1 MPPRKTYRR
10 LICSMLLA
18 SMVLVVSAPAL
29 AAPQR
34 VAILPFTANSKED
47 ISYLVRGVRDMLASR
62 LAWGDKVVVM
72 EPDLVAGKLKGVKQ
86 PYSEKTAREIGK
98 SLHADAVVF
107 GSITSMGK
115 SVSVDARVVR
125 TNDDGQALTAF
136 VQASSLDQVIP
147 QVSNF
152 AQRINADIFARPQ
165 ALAARSKAAQP
176 AQKAGGAGGSGGDLI
191 EAPASP
197 ASQWGERGSVNVDKL
212 PPNISPLNP
221 LFLRQLTGVESD
233 RYWRSPRINGTIT
246 SLAVADID
254 MDGKNEILACLPNSL
269 RVYRLEGPSFV
280 LLTEF
285 KNGPKGKYLFVDTA
299 DIDGDGRP
307 EIFVSN
313 VNDQDLQSFVL
324 VWREGGLRMQVKG
337 LGYYLRIQPNP
348 LGKGHILFGQ
358 QNSMTNPYYGPV
370 YRMKFEGGTYVP
382 DKPQELPE
390 FGNIYNFA
398 LADLNGSGY
407 AMTLMI
413 GPGDTLRVYRGKEE
427 LYKSGEVYG
436 LSGKF
441 LVAPAGS
448 TVDSTGDEEVWH
460 FLPTRIVLNDLD
472 GDGRTEVVVVQNK
485 DSLGTLFEKM
495 RFLYR
500 GTIFSLFWNGM
511 SMVENWRTPR
521 ISGNLTDYVIADAGN
536 VGRPALV
543 LSVVKTTQEGWWQKG
558 YGHIVAFTL
567 KAAAKKTPAKPNK
580 GL

>member
-1 MPPRKTYRR
+1 MPPRKTYPR
-10 LICSMLLA
+10 LVCAMLLA
-18 SMVLVVSAPAL
+18 AMILVISAPVM

-72 EPDLVAGKLKGVKQ
+72 EPDLVARQLKGSKG
-86 PYSEKTAREIGK
+86 PYSDKKAREIGK
-98 SLHADAVVF
+98 ALNADAVVF
-107 GSITSMGK
+107 GSITAMGK

-125 TNDDGQALTAF
+125 AKDESPALTAF

-152 AQRINADIFARPQ
+152 AQRINADIFARPE
-165 ALAARSKAAQP
+165 ALAARKQSAQP
-176 AQKAGGAGGSGGDLI
+176 AQKAGGSGGGSSLI

-197 ASQWGERGSVNVDKL
+197 ASQWGERGPVNVDKL

-254 MDGKNEILACLPNSL
+254 LDGKNEILACLPNSV

-280 LLTEF
+280 LLSEF
-285 KNGPKGKYLFVDTA
+285 KNGPKGKYLFVDAA

-307 EIFVSN
+307 EVFISN
-313 VNDQDLQSFVL
+313 VNDQSIESFVL
-324 VWREGGLRMQVKG
+324 VWGEGGLRIKVKG
-337 LGYYLRIQPNP
+337 LDYYLRVQKNP
-348 LGKGHILFGQ
+348 LGEGHLLFGQ
-358 QNSMTNPYYGPV
+358 QNSMTKPYFGPV
-370 YRMKFEGGTYVP
+370 YRMKYEGGTYVP

-441 LVAPAGS
+441 LKAPAGS
-448 TVDSTGDEEVWH
+448 TVDSTGDEDVWF
-460 FLPTRIVLNDLD
+460 FLPTRLVLNDLD
-472 GDGRTEVVVVQNK
+472 GDGRTEIVVVQNK

-521 ISGNLTDYVIADAGN
+521 ISGNLTDYTIADAGN

-543 LSVVKTTQEGWWQKG
+543 LSVVKTNQEGWWEKG

-567 KAAAKKTPAKPNK
+567 KASTKKTPRKPNK